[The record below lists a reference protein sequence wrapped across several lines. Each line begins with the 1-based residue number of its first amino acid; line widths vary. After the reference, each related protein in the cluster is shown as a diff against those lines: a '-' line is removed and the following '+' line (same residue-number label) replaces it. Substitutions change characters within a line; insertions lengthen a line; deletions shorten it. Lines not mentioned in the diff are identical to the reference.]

1 MSLHSPQPQSASAV
15 LDDIGRA
22 GGSATPRD
30 LRRRLGW
37 AERTLYRHLAGLV
50 DSGQVVRH
58 GHGQY
63 ALAAAESLPLPET
76 GREIVGVLADAGVEA
91 HITAFDVL
99 ARFAHQFVY
108 AYPHVV
114 YAEPYAVSETAR
126 ALADAGFVVV
136 PAGRQAGVEV
146 GDLSRVIVLR
156 GQGEAARRYG
166 VIGHVA
172 SPEKAWIDLLRETR
186 RSDLPFDLGE
196 VGRIL
201 GALKQSGC
209 DESHLRR
216 YAKRMRYDAWLDGI
230 EQATPV
236 PVPEN
241 PDIAAL
247 RSGYRTS

>member
-1 MSLHSPQPQSASAV
+1 MSLSPPHPLNASAV
-15 LDDIGRA
+15 LDDIRRA
-22 GGSATPRD
+22 GGAATPRD

-37 AERTLYRHLAGLV
+37 AERTLYRRLAGLV

-76 GREIVGVLADAGVEA
+76 GREIVGVLADASVEA

-114 YAEPYAVSETAR
+114 YAEPYAMSETAR

-136 PAGRQAGVEV
+136 QAGGHTNLEVE
-146 GDLSRVIVLR
+146 DLSRVIVLR

-172 SPEKAWIDLLRETR
+172 SPEKGWIDLLRETR
-186 RSDLPFDLGE
+186 RSGLPFDLGE

-201 GALKQSGC
+201 HALRQSGC
-209 DESHLRR
+209 DESRLGR

-230 EQATPV
+230 EQTT

-241 PDIAAL
+241 PEIAAL
-247 RSGYRTS
+247 RSGYRSP

>member
-1 MSLHSPQPQSASAV
+1 MPVSPDHPQPQSASAV
-15 LDDIGRA
+15 LDDIRRT
-22 GGSATPRD
+22 GGAATPRD
-30 LRRRLGW
+30 LRQRLGW
-37 AERTLYRHLAGLV
+37 AERTLYRRLAELV

-63 ALAAAESLPLPET
+63 AVAATESLPLPDT
-76 GREIVGVLADAGVEA
+76 GREIVGVLVDASVEA

-136 PAGRQAGVEV
+136 HAGRQAGVEV
-146 GDLSRVIVLR
+146 GDLSRVVLLR
-156 GQGEAARRYG
+156 GQGDAARRYG

-172 SPEKAWIDLLRETR
+172 SPEKAWVDLLRETR
-186 RSDLPFDLGE
+186 RSGLPFDLGE

-201 GALKQSGC
+201 RALRQSGC
-209 DESHLRR
+209 DESRLRR

-230 EQATPV
+230 EQATPI
-236 PVPEN
+236 PEN
-241 PDIAAL
+241 PEIAAL
-247 RSGYRTS
+247 RSGYRTP

>member
-1 MSLHSPQPQSASAV
+1 MSPAPLQPQSASAV
-15 LDDIGRA
+15 LDDIRRT
-22 GGSATPRD
+22 GGAAAPRD

-37 AERTLYRHLAGLV
+37 TERTLYRRLAELV

-63 ALAAAESLPLPET
+63 AVAATESLPLPDT

-108 AYPHVV
+108 AFPHVV
-114 YAEPYAVSETAR
+114 YAEPYAVSQTAR

-136 PAGRQAGVEV
+136 HAGRQAGVEV
-146 GDLSRVIVLR
+146 GDLSRVVLLR
-156 GQGEAARRYG
+156 GQSDAARRYG

-172 SPEKAWIDLLRETR
+172 PTEKAWVDLLRETR

-196 VGRIL
+196 VGRVL
-201 GALKQSGC
+201 RALRRSGC
-209 DESHLRR
+209 DENRLGR

-230 EQATPV
+230 EQATPI
-236 PVPEN
+236 PEN
-241 PDIAAL
+241 PEIAAL
-247 RSGYRTS
+247 RSGYRTP

>member
-15 LDDIGRA
+15 LDDIRRA
-22 GGSATPRD
+22 GGAATPRD

-37 AERTLYRHLAGLV
+37 TERTLYRRLADLV

-63 ALAAAESLPLPET
+63 ALATAESLPLPET
-76 GREIVGVLADAGVEA
+76 AREIVGVLADAGVEA

-114 YAEPYAVSETAR
+114 YAEPYAVSEAAR

-146 GDLSRVIVLR
+146 GDLSRVIVMR

-172 SPEKAWIDLLRETR
+172 SSEKAWIDLLRETR
-186 RSDLPFDLGE
+186 RSGLPFDLGE

-201 GALKQSGC
+201 RALRQSGC
-209 DESHLRR
+209 DESRLAR
-216 YAKRMRYDAWLDGI
+216 YAERMRYDAWLEGI
-230 EQATPV
+230 EQTT

-241 PDIAAL
+241 PEIAAL
-247 RSGYRTS
+247 RSGYRSP